1 MRKTAG
7 VLVLILGAV
16 TASALGAEYLGLG
29 DDTLSSWLGFALLWA
44 PSIICSIFTFQARY
58 WKLCLILAILF
69 GGVIPAFFI
78 YRSRGDWER

>member
-16 TASALGAEYLGLG
+16 TISAIGAEYLGLG
-29 DDTLSSWLGFALLWA
+29 DDPLSSWLWFALMWA
-44 PSIICSIFTFQARY
+44 PSILCSIFTFQARY

-69 GGVIPAFFI
+69 GGIIPAFLI
-78 YRSRGDWER
+78 YQSRSDWQR

>member
-16 TASALGAEYLGLG
+16 TVSALGAEYLDLG
-29 DDTLSSWLGFALLWA
+29 DDTLSSWLWFALLWA
-44 PSIICSIFTFQARY
+44 PSIICSIFTFRARY

-69 GGVIPAFFI
+69 GGIIPAFLI
-78 YRSRGDWER
+78 YQSRSDWKH